1 MYCWRVDNG
10 YLLVDDEL
18 SMELQGDDGQRPS
31 QETFPKAKFSKFV
44 ELGIKKDISVV
55 VMKFLVEG
63 QIVFAVL
70 VR

>member
-1 MYCWRVDNG
+1 
-10 YLLVDDEL
+10 
-18 SMELQGDDGQRPS
+18 MELQGDDGQRPS